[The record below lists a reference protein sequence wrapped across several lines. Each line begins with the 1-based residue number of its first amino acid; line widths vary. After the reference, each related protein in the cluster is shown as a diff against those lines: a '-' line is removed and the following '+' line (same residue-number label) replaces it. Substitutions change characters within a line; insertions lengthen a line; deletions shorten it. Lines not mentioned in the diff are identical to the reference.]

1 MPDGTNIKNPEVP
14 RIGDATVIGDLTAR
28 EVTDFTNTEIE
39 LIWAETMRAKGG
51 KKGKTSWIKYTSS
64 IADFVVHGL
73 AEHPVTKEIDGLSFV
88 YNRGK
93 EFPGTRE
100 LGGRRFPLA
109 YRTANTAQAITA
121 LVIDVDEGDT
131 VDRVIE
137 ALKPLGVLSVVF
149 TSYSHTTKAGPG
161 EDRFR
166 IVVFLKEPYELP
178 AEGDERRAALNHWKR
193 KYVGFCETIG
203 VTTFDRTGM
212 DLSRLQ
218 RPPRRPSED
227 AEFKHYIIAGTGLDL
242 DTVEDGDPKKY
253 SKKEVARRS
262 GTLAAVEDDGADAI
276 LSDGFDVRGWFND
289 LGYACM
295 FGDVLD
301 MIGWETRTGD
311 GEEREIM
318 CPNDAQHSNPGDPDD
333 TACWMKEDRDDGFRM
348 TCLHDHCH
356 GVHTWDMV
364 RLIDK
369 AIVDGEVALP
379 DGYESFS
386 DVLCDATFYP
396 DEIEGEPVELSKFEY
411 GVPEPAPVIE
421 DIKTKGKAK
430 RAFKRVTDLTDKNLA
445 ALYAGVI
452 RGGNKPE
459 VLGQIDSLIR
469 EGGKRNGNDVQRL
482 RKLGREMLEEW
493 KAAYAAQK
501 QAERSAVIR
510 EALDR
515 DDIGDSSLDP
525 TGPLGDTME
534 EAIATLAKRY
544 AILDVA
550 GKFRIARKPDLNAL
564 TSETQDPTMIFYTK
578 QDFIDLH
585 SDRKIGDDEPA
596 KAFLNHQTRKSGLMF
611 APPPVVISPTIFN
624 TYQGRWFE
632 AEAGD
637 WSTIHDF
644 IFRIVCRGD
653 QAKYDWLTLW
663 MAHMVQRP
671 GELPGTAVVVRGE
684 GGTGKGT
691 FGDILKKLTFP
702 HCKQLEKESH
712 VLGNFS
718 GEHLSKC
725 ILVVV
730 PEAVF
735 GASPKVASDLKGM
748 VTSTTMQVEAKGMNI
763 MTAPSYMRLYFDSN
777 DEVPILIEDN
787 GSDRRWFV
795 MEISEEVKQD
805 EAYFTKLRAA
815 MEGSE
820 MAGFLHHLEQ
830 YNPADAGFTW
840 TSVMKAPE
848 TEERRM
854 MREKSRSEPMQ
865 RLIDVLNDGEVT
877 LRVSGELE
885 TFVADQNG
893 LRVPVAAFREYL
905 REGSRFRNRL
915 DVFEMFERLHP
926 GVGLE
931 EGQGVCGMSKNTRWI
946 KFPAGVLGEHVLET
960 EGEE

>member
-1 MPDGTNIKNPEVP
+1 MPDGTHVTHAKNV
-14 RIGDATVIGDLTAR
+14 GVATVIGDLTSP
-28 EVTDFTNTEIE
+28 EISAFLDSE
-39 LIWAETMRAKGG
+39 IDLIWAESMRAKGG
-51 KKGKTSWIKYTSS
+51 KNGRTNWIKYKSS
-64 IADFVVHGL
+64 VGTFIKHGL
-73 AEHPVTKEIDGLSFV
+73 SEHPVTKEIDGLSFV
-88 YNRGK
+88 YNRGR

-100 LGGRRFPLA
+100 LGGQRFPLA
-109 YRTANTAQAITA
+109 YRTANTTEAITA

-131 VDRVIE
+131 VDRVVE
-137 ALKPLGVLSVVF
+137 TLKPLGVLAVVF
-149 TSYSHTTKAGPG
+149 TSYSHTTKAAPG

-166 IVVFLKEPYELP
+166 IVVFLSEPFELP
-178 AEGDERRAALNHWKR
+178 AEGDDRRDALNLWKR
-193 KYVGFCETIG
+193 KYVGFCESIG

-227 AEFKHYIIAGTGLDL
+227 AEFKHCIIAGTGLDL
-242 DTVEDGDPKKY
+242 DTVENGAPKKY
-253 SKKEVARRS
+253 GKKEVRTRS
-262 GTLAAVEDDGADAI
+262 GLLAPVVDGGGDAI
-276 LSDGFDVRGWFND
+276 LSDGFDVRAWFND
-289 LGYACM
+289 IGYACM

-301 MIGWETRTGD
+301 MMDWETRSGNGD
-311 GEEREIM
+311 EREIM
-318 CPNDAQHSNPGDPDD
+318 CPNDSQHSNPGDPED
-333 TACWMKEDRDDGFRM
+333 TACWMKENPEDGFHIN
-348 TCLHDHCH
+348 CLHDHCH

-364 RLIDK
+364 RLIDN
-369 AIVDGEVALP
+369 AIVGGEVGLP
-379 DGYESFS
+379 DGYDSFS

-396 DEIEGEPVELSKFEY
+396 DEIDGVPVELTKFEY
-411 GVPEPAPVIE
+411 GVAELAPDIE
-421 DIKTKGKAK
+421 DIKTEGKVK
-430 RAFKRVTDLTDKNLA
+430 RAFKRVTDLTDRNLA
-445 ALYAGVI
+445 ALYAGVM

-459 VLGQIDSLIR
+459 VSKQLDTLIR
-469 EGGKRNGNDVQRL
+469 EQGKRNGNDIQSL

-501 QAERSAVIR
+501 QAERSALIR
-510 EALDR
+510 ESLDR
-515 DDIGDSSLDP
+515 EDIGESSLDP
-525 TGPLGDTME
+525 AAPLGDTME

-544 AILDVA
+544 TILDVA

-564 TSETQDPTMIFYTK
+564 TTETQDPTMIFYTK

-585 SDRKIGDDEPA
+585 SDRQIAGDSPA
-596 KAFLNHQTRKSGLMF
+596 KAFLDHQTRKSGLMF

-637 WSTIHDF
+637 WPTIHDF
-644 IFRIVCRGD
+644 IFRIVCHGD
-653 QAKYDWLTLW
+653 QAKYDWLMLW

-805 EAYFTKLRAA
+805 EAYFTALRAA
-815 MEGSE
+815 MNSDE

-830 YNPADAGFTW
+830 FNPADAGFTW

-848 TEERRM
+848 TEERRI

-877 LRVSGELE
+877 LRVSGELD
-885 TFVADQNG
+885 TFIADRNG

-915 DVFEMFERLHP
+915 DVYEMFGRLHP
-926 GVGLE
+926 GVELNC
-931 EGQGVCGMSKNTRWI
+931 GQGVCGGSNNTRWI
-946 KFPAGVLGEHVLET
+946 EFPLGVLGAGVAEALA
-960 EGEE
+960 